1 MAPIYVKIAPCSL
14 IDLSPWHTGYNACL
28 SPQSIAIVGASERD
42 GSLASITHHQ
52 LLSSGFSGPV
62 YPVNPKYDSLH
73 GGRCYASLVDLPQP
87 PDLVIY
93 AISGFALEHSFDQAL
108 ALKVGGIVIYAANYI
123 EDDSEPR
130 LPDRLR

>member
-1 MAPIYVKIAPCSL
+1 MPLIADITGFFNPQNSL
-14 IDLSPWHTGYNACL
+14 IPANPPGHSKALFSA
-28 SPQSIAIVGASERD
+28 AS
-42 GSLASITHHQ
+42 

-62 YPVNPKYDSLH
+62 YPDNPKYDSLH